1 MRLGLLTKF
10 LQAVMQLRHE
20 VIDPA
25 CLALSDGVISN
36 LYQSIG

>member
-1 MRLGLLTKF
+1 
-10 LQAVMQLRHE
+10 LQPVMQLRHE

-25 CLALSDGVISN
+25 CLALSNGVTSN